1 MLTYYHKLNIRRPVK
16 MEEEPITFIKL
27 IDEDQSVV
35 PTTTPTGDSPV
46 FRYFLL
52 EKMNQDEEKIN
63 DFNPK
68 SVYMFI
74 YLLENRHLDEI
85 EGSSIS
91 LNFRSG
97 DNCVK

>member
-1 MLTYYHKLNIRRPVK
+1 
-16 MEEEPITFIKL
+16 
-27 IDEDQSVV
+27 
-35 PTTTPTGDSPV
+35 
-46 FRYFLL
+46 
-52 EKMNQDEEKIN
+52 MNQDEQKIN

-74 YLLENRHLDEI
+74 YLLENRNLDEI

-97 DNCVK
+97 DNCVKWDKK